1 MSSSL
6 SPHALGYLSSI
17 ILLITLGS
25 QIHKQW
31 KRGSSRGVSPWL
43 FIGQFAASCGFI
55 AYSAL
60 IDSQVFIVTNSC
72 IAVAALVGLAI
83 VLYHRVKMR
92 HSNVRDVLARSDRLG
107 VPSSGRPEPIASERP
122 ERPGRSGA
130 PLEVHH
136 GPPLHR
142 T

>member
-1 MSSSL
+1 M
-6 SPHALGYLSSI
+6 SPHALGYISSV
-17 ILLITLGS
+17 ILIVTLGS

-55 AYSAL
+55 AYSVL
-60 IDSQVFIVTNSC
+60 IDSKVFIITNSC

-83 VLYHRVKMR
+83 VIYHRVKMR
-92 HSNVRDVLARSDRLG
+92 HSSVRDVLTRSDRLG
-107 VPSSGRPEPIASERP
+107 VPGSGRAELAARERPERP
-122 ERPGRSGA
+122 ERPGA
-130 PLEVHH
+130 PLEAHH

>member
-1 MSSSL
+1 M
-6 SPHALGYLSSI
+6 SPHILGYLSSI
-17 ILLITLGS
+17 LLLITLGS

-31 KRGSSRGVSPWL
+31 KRGSSRGISPWL
-43 FIGQFAASCGFI
+43 FVGQFAASCGFI

-60 IDSQVFIVTNSC
+60 IDSKVFIVTNSC

-83 VLYHRVKMR
+83 VVYHRVKMR
-92 HSNVRDVLARSDRLG
+92 HSSAHDVLTRSDRRG
-107 VPSSGRPEPIASERP
+107 VPGSGRADATAPERRGRP
-122 ERPGRSGA
+122 ERPVSD
-130 PLEVHH
+130 PLGVHH

>member
-1 MSSSL
+1 ML
-6 SPHALGYLSSI
+6 PHALGYLSSL
-17 ILLITLGS
+17 ILIITLGS

-43 FIGQFAASCGFI
+43 FIGQFVASCGFV

-60 IDSQVFIVTNSC
+60 IDSKVFVITNSC
-72 IAVAALVGLAI
+72 IAAAALIGLAI
-83 VLYHRVKMR
+83 VIYHRSKMR
-92 HSNVRDVLARSDRLG
+92 HSSVRDVLGRSDRLG
-107 VPSSGRPEPIASERP
+107 VPGSGRTELVARERHD
-122 ERPGRSGA
+122 A
-130 PLEVHH
+130 LEVPH